1 MTNSEKL
8 AKVIELLGE
17 LAEEFEVEVSVS
29 VDAGTGMFVLE
40 TQRLSVD
47 VRLYDLAGLPRE

>member
-1 MTNSEKL
+1 MTSSEKL

-17 LAEEFEVEVSVS
+17 LADEFEVEVSV
-29 VDAGTGMFVLE
+29 DTGTGMFVLE
-40 TQRLSVD
+40 TRRLSVD